1 MPSLKVLL
9 PILFVV
15 FGGIAFY
22 FYSQKTEAPQEE
34 NISAFV
40 KKGEFV
46 VKVTATGELK
56 AKRSEKIRGPQGM
69 RTAQIHQTNITDMIA
84 EGTLVKAGDYVATL
98 DKTELDNKMK
108 DAMTEIE
115 KIETQL
121 EQAKIDTTIELRG
134 IRDELINLK
143 FAKQEKLLYVEQS
156 KFEAKSVIQQ
166 AEIDLQR
173 TERDYSQLEAKF
185 RLSQTKAEA
194 KISEINASLKQQNL
208 KLKIL
213 TDLAREFI
221 IKAPKD
227 GMLIYARSWDGKVG
241 PGSRISSWNP
251 TVAELPDLSDMVSKT
266 FVNEVDISRVQ
277 KGQDVKISVDAFPDK
292 EYTGQVIKV
301 ANIGEQLRNYDSKVF
316 EVTVQVNEVD
326 SILRPAMTTGNEIV
340 TNIYTDVLFIP
351 IEALYNDSLSFVYKK
366 ENGKIVK
373 QEVIT
378 GTSNEDEILV
388 EHGLAEGDEIL
399 LAEPTNATNLTF
411 VPLDQK
417 IKDEILKKQEEDRKA
432 RQALMEEKKKKVK
445 DEEISNDNTSGGGFI
460 IFN

>member
-1 MPSLKVLL
+1 MPPFKILL
-9 PILFVV
+9 PVLIII
-15 FGGIAFY
+15 FGGIGYY
-22 FYSQKTEAPQEE
+22 FYTQKKEVPQEE
-34 NISAFV
+34 NIKAIV
-40 KKGEFV
+40 KKGEFK
-46 VKVTATGELK
+46 VKVTATGELQ

-69 RTAQIHQTNITDMIA
+69 RAAQIWQTNITDMIP

-98 DKTELDNKMK
+98 DKTELDTKMK
-108 DAMTEIE
+108 DAMAEIE

-173 TERDYSQLEAKF
+173 TERDYNQLLTKLS
-185 RLSQTKAEA
+185 LSQTKAEA
-194 KISEINASLKQQNL
+194 KISEINASLRQQQL
-208 KLKIL
+208 KLKTL
-213 TDLAREFI
+213 SVLAAGFLV
-221 IKAPKD
+221 KAPKD
-227 GMLIYARSWDGKVG
+227 GMVIYARSWDGKVG
-241 PGSRISSWNP
+241 PGSQIRAWDP
-251 TVAELPDLSDMVSKT
+251 VVAELPDLSDMVSKT

-277 KGQDVKISVDAFPDK
+277 KGQDVKITVDAFPDK

-316 EVTVQVNEVD
+316 EVVVQVNEID

-340 TNIYTDVLFIP
+340 TNIYNDVIFIP
-351 IEALYNDSLSFVYKK
+351 IEALFNDSLSFVYKNDK
-366 ENGKIVK
+366 GNLTK

-378 GTSNEDEILV
+378 GASNEDEILV
-388 EHGLAEGDEIL
+388 EHGLNEGDEIL
-399 LAEPTNATNLTF
+399 LTEPSDANKMNL

-417 IKDEILKKQEEDRKA
+417 IKDEILRKQEEDRKA
-432 RQALMEEKKKKVK
+432 RQALMEEKKKKMK
-445 DEEISNDNTSGGGFI
+445 DEEISNDNNSGGGFM

>member
-1 MPSLKVLL
+1 MPPLKVLL
-9 PILFVV
+9 PVLLIV
-15 FGGIAFY
+15 FGGIGYY
-22 FYSQKTEAPQEE
+22 FYSQKKEVPQAE
-34 NISAFV
+34 NIKALV
-40 KKGEFV
+40 KKGKFK

-69 RTAQIHQTNITDMIA
+69 RTAQIWQTNITDMIP
-84 EGTLVKAGDYVATL
+84 EGTLVSAGDYVATL
-98 DKTELDNKMK
+98 DKTELDTKMK
-108 DAMTEIE
+108 DAMAEIE

-173 TERDYSQLEAKF
+173 TERDYNQLEAKF
-185 RLSQTKAEA
+185 RLTQTKAEA
-194 KISEINASLKQQNL
+194 QISEINASLRQQQL
-208 KLKIL
+208 KLKTL
-213 TDLAREFI
+213 KDLAAGFI
-221 IKAPKD
+221 VKAPKD

-241 PGSRISSWNP
+241 PGSQIRAWDP
-251 TVAELPDLSDMVSKT
+251 VVAELPDLSDMVSKT
-266 FVNEVDISRVQ
+266 FVNEVDISKVQ
-277 KGQDVKISVDAFPDK
+277 KGQDVKITVDAFPDNV
-292 EYTGQVIKV
+292 YTGQVIKV

-340 TNIYTDVLFIP
+340 THIYDEVLFIP
-351 IEALYNDSLSFVYKK
+351 IESLYNDSLSFVYKN
-366 ENGKIVK
+366 ENGTIVK
-373 QEVIT
+373 KEVIT
-378 GTSNEDEILV
+378 GDSNEDEIII
-388 EHGLAEGDEIL
+388 EHGLAEGTEIL
-399 LAEPTNATNLTF
+399 LAEPENAEKLTF

-417 IKDEILKKQEEDRKA
+417 IKDEILRKQEEARKA
-432 RQALMEEKKKKVK
+432 RQALIEEKKKKVK
-445 DEEISNDNTSGGGFI
+445 DEEISSDDNSGGGII

>member
-1 MPSLKVLL
+1 MPPFKVLL
-9 PILFVV
+9 PVLFIV
-15 FGGIAFY
+15 FGGIGYY
-22 FYSQKTEAPQEE
+22 FYSQKKEVPQEK
-34 NISAFV
+34 NIHALV
-40 KKGEFV
+40 KKGKFK

-69 RTAQIHQTNITDMIA
+69 RNAQIHQTNITDMIP

-98 DKTELDNKMK
+98 DKTDLDNKMK

-115 KIETQL
+115 KMETQL

-156 KFEAKSVIQQ
+156 KYEAKSVIQQ

-173 TERDYSQLEAKF
+173 TERDYNQLLAKF

-194 KISEINASLKQQNL
+194 KISEINASLRQQQL
-208 KLKIL
+208 KMKIL
-213 TDLAREFI
+213 TDLAKEFI

-227 GMLIYARSWDGKVG
+227 GMLIYARGWEGKIG
-241 PGSRISSWNP
+241 PGSRVSAWNP
-251 TVAELPDLSDMVSKT
+251 IVAELPDLSDMVSKT
-266 FVNEVDISRVQ
+266 FVNEVDISKVQ
-277 KGQDVKISVDAFPDK
+277 KGQDVRITVDAFPDN

-316 EVTVQVNEVD
+316 EVVVQVNEID

-340 TNIYTDVLFIP
+340 TNIYDDVLFIP
-351 IEALYNDSLSFVYKK
+351 IEALFNDSVSFVYKK
-366 ENGKIVK
+366 NNGNLVK
-373 QEVIT
+373 QEVII
-378 GTSNEDEILV
+378 GASNEDELIV
-388 EHGLAEGDEIL
+388 EHGLEEGNEIL
-399 LAEPTNATNLTF
+399 LAEPSDTEKLTF
-411 VPLDQK
+411 VPLDK
-417 IKDEILKKQEEDRKA
+417 AIKDEILRKQEEDRKA

-445 DEEISNDNTSGGGFI
+445 DEKISDDNSGGGFI